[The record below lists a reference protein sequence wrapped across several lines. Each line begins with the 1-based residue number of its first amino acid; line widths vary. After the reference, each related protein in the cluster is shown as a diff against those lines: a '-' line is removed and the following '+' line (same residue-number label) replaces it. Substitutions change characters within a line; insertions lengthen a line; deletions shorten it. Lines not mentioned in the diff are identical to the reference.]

1 MMAKCVCGHSWEEHE
16 QVGRGDGECLHSDCD
31 CAYYRPDF
39 DVVKPSFGAQDELNT
54 WLNKFDK
61 GHRMVRITIEYLSN
75 QDESHLLPKG
85 S

>member
-39 DVVKPSFGAQDELNT
+39 DWEEDYIDN
-54 WLNKFDK
+54 
-61 GHRMVRITIEYLSN
+61 
-75 QDESHLLPKG
+75 
-85 S
+85 